1 MKKVEVKKKIY
12 FWISGLIL
20 IVLLLFFV
28 FKVINN
34 SSKLTALPSEIN
46 AASTFYIG
54 WGGGA
59 YARQCKGFDC
69 DITYSFKEQEAIK
82 LPYVNIED
90 LPDWVDMSK
99 YCDKEC
105 FAHRSVFSTDPDTAN
120 ITPNWENRVVRIVC
134 DDTTGSGLLTS
145 SGGEPAV
152 ITAKHVIADKEQCAI
167 YPPKQGPKHVG
178 ESLFEI
184 HNSLDLGIIYLGEF
198 NELVDSLAKKTID
211 ICEDGTKTEEVFV
224 FGYPDS
230 ILSNT
235 PSVVKGIISNFDQ
248 YGYAIDANIG
258 PGYSGGVAVKKDSGC
273 YLGIPS
279 FVTKSISQGAEGIG
293 NLGVILKATNL
304 NYDEKIG
311 FSFK

>member
-1 MKKVEVKKKIY
+1 MKKTKINKKGY
-12 FWISGLIL
+12 LWIIGVAL
-20 IVLLLFFV
+20 IVLLFFV
-28 FKVINN
+28 LKIANEP
-34 SSKLTALPSEIN
+34 SDIDLSLPKTN
-46 AASTFYIG
+46 TVSTFYIG

-69 DITYSFKEQEAIK
+69 DITYSFREQEAIK
-82 LPYVNIED
+82 LPYTNIED
-90 LPDWVDMSK
+90 LPDWVDVSK
-99 YCDKEC
+99 YCNKEC
-105 FAHRSVFSTDPDTAN
+105 FAHKSVFSTDPDTAN
-120 ITPNWENRVVRIVC
+120 ITSNWENRVVKIVC
-134 DDTTGSGLLTS
+134 NDNTTGSGLLTLS
-145 SGGEPAV
+145 KGKPAV
-152 ITAKHVIADKEQCAI
+152 ITAKHVITDKEQCAI
-167 YPPKQGPKHVG
+167 YPPKQGPKYIG
-178 ESLFEI
+178 KNLFEI

-198 NELVDSLAKKTID
+198 NELVDSLAKETVN

-230 ILSNT
+230 IPSNT

-293 NLGVILKATNL
+293 NLGVILKSTNL
-304 NYDEKIG
+304 EYDENMG